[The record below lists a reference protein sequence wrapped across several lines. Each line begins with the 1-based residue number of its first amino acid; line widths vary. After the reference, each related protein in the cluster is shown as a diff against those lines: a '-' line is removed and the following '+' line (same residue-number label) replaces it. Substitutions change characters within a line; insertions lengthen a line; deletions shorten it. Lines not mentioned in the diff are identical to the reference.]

1 MNTFIRATVL
11 QTSSPEHLDVK
22 RDVLIE
28 VSEGIIRRI
37 DPASSRHDL
46 LSDKSVRVTALSEG
60 MYLLPGF
67 IDCHIHAPQWPQ
79 LGIGLDLPLE
89 RWLFDYTFPLESKFE
104 NIDYANAV
112 WSEMVP
118 ALLGEG
124 TTTAVYF
131 SSIHHEATLALAKT
145 CLRYGQRS
153 FIGRVAMDSPEG
165 TPEYYRD
172 VSASEGVSLSRE
184 SIGQIRSLDAGRGLI
199 SPIVT
204 PRFTPACTDA
214 LLSGLGELAMET
226 GALIQTH
233 CSESDWQH
241 QYAFE
246 RFGVSDTQALK
257 QFNLLQKNTVLA
269 HGNHTSVNDWEIMCA
284 IGAGVAHCPLSNAY
298 FAGGVFPARRAIT
311 HGLTVGLGTDIS
323 GGSDSSVLAQS
334 HNALTASRYLE
345 SGVDVKKNFQDRGV
359 PNSRLDVITA
369 FWMATLGGANL
380 LGLPVGQLEV
390 GKPFDAIAVRDL
402 GAGIES
408 ARNDA
413 LNHELQTIER
423 ILRRSRNA
431 QITDV
436 WVAGNRVS
444 GIKESN

>member
-1 MNTFIRATVL
+1 MNTFIRATVI

-28 VSEGIIRRI
+28 VSDGIICRI
-37 DPASSRHDL
+37 DPASSRPDL
-46 LSDKSVRVTALSEG
+46 LSDKSVRITSLAEG
-60 MYLLPGF
+60 IYLLPGF
-67 IDCHIHAPQWPQ
+67 VDCHVHAPQWPQ

-104 NIDYANAV
+104 NIDFANAV
-112 WSEMVP
+112 WSKMVP

-124 TTTAVYF
+124 TTTAVYY
-131 SSIHHEATLALAKT
+131 SSIHNEATLALAKT

-153 FIGRVAMDSPEG
+153 FIGRVAMDSVDG
-165 TPEYYRD
+165 APEYYRD
-172 VSASEGVSLSRE
+172 SSASEGISLSRE
-184 SIGQIRSLDAGRGLI
+184 SINQIRLLDAGRGLV
-199 SPIVT
+199 SPIIT

-241 QYAFE
+241 QYALE
-246 RFGVSDTQALK
+246 RFRVSDTQALE
-257 QFNLLQKNTVLA
+257 QFNLIQKNTVLA
-269 HGNHTSVNDWEIMCA
+269 HGTHTSANDWEIMRA
-284 IGAGVAHCPLSNAY
+284 IGAGIAHCPLSNAY
-298 FAGGVFPARRAIT
+298 FAGGVFPARRAIS

-323 GGSDSSVLAQS
+323 GGSDSSVLAQC
-334 HNALTASRYLE
+334 HDALTASRYLE
-345 SGVDVKKNFQDRGV
+345 SGVDVKVNFKDRGV
-359 PNSRLDVITA
+359 PNSRLDVVAA

-380 LGLPVGQLEV
+380 LGLSVGQLEV
-390 GKPFDAIAVRDL
+390 GKPFDAIAVRDQ
-402 GAGIES
+402 GAGIEPV
-408 ARNDA
+408 RNNDF
-413 LNHELQTIER
+413 NRELQTIER
-423 ILRRSRNA
+423 ILRRSRSA

-444 GIKESN
+444 GIKGSS